1 MVGLS
6 WSAFDHARSDQ
17 LVAVV
22 PRRELSG
29 GDAPLGPVENEV
41 SPFVADEQP
50 RALQGLTVADADG
63 EPGALPGGQLPCGVH
78 PVDFAGRDVQRGA
91 PQPGVGVALAD
102 PDHVLH
108 RVRGEDEQ
116 RLPAASDAE
125 SLALSDGVV
134 MGAVVLAD
142 LLAVAHV

>member
-50 RALQGLTVADADG
+50 RALQGLAVADADG
-63 EPGALPGGQLPCGVH
+63 EPGALPGGQLPGGFTQWISPGTMCS
-78 PVDFAGRDVQRGA
+78 AGRHS
-91 PQPGVGVALAD
+91 PGWASPSPTQITFCTVSVA
-102 PDHVLH
+102 
-108 RVRGEDEQ
+108 RMN
-116 RLPAASDAE
+116 SD
-125 SLALSDGVV
+125 SLRPPMPSPLRCPMV
-134 MGAVVLAD
+134 
-142 LLAVAHV
+142 

>member
-63 EPGALPGGQLPCGVH
+63 EPGALPGGCL
-78 PVDFAGRDVQRGA
+78 
-91 PQPGVGVALAD
+91 LYT
-102 PDHVLH
+102 
-108 RVRGEDEQ
+108 
-116 RLPAASDAE
+116 SDA
-125 SLALSDGVV
+125 
-134 MGAVVLAD
+134 AD
-142 LLAVAHV
+142 DYLTV

>member
-63 EPGALPGGQLPCGVH
+63 EPGALPGGQLPGGA
-78 PVDFAGRDVQRGA
+78 PAAAKKKASTAPNVDFFI
-91 PQPGVGVALAD
+91 
-102 PDHVLH
+102 
-108 RVRGEDEQ
+108 
-116 RLPAASDAE
+116 
-125 SLALSDGVV
+125 
-134 MGAVVLAD
+134 MGKTPF
-142 LLAVAHV
+142 LAVRIP